1 MNFTELFKL
10 IDSHEPPDTALAAVL
25 PVAKTP
31 SPDGKLPQLWIWASL
46 LGHITLPQTL
56 ENIDRL
62 ISEGWVHTTESKA
75 ALESQLYDTAGLY
88 KEEDILSMQTYYKPD
103 PEGRKP
109 LPVVLAFSIE
119 SKPKPENIPMLNPFP
134 LPQMGEYAF
143 VEQDSGVLYSY
154 YIMQL
159 PLQARQRWMFLG
171 ELLKSLAAPLLW
183 PAYHERHQLA
193 FDEQRYQ
200 NQQFSFTQQ
209 RKLALEP
216 TKSEFL
222 IRAGMLQ
229 AAHLH
234 IEQLRKMLQ
243 KPTLLEQWRMVQR
256 MVRDLAQDYYDYH
269 QQQNQREIPAAAALA
284 SEPEPES
291 EPDRESLQT
300 YQAAYA
306 AVGEIQEL
314 DEESAPGELSLESWK
329 PAPVRQRRPRRTS
342 LQTAA
347 TRKPNFPMRSDILNR
362 GIIDGLRDKK
372 DYKPIPDRGIAEQT
386 RPLHN
391 EEGQITIT
399 IKPLENEGWE
409 TVLSALNTLG
419 DACIDTYIA
428 TIGIAIERN
437 GLEHI
442 RTPFIISPDDI
453 LEFCGKKKSKG
464 SYTPFQRAE
473 VIKHLKT
480 LSQAHVIATMPGP
493 GRRRGARTEPT
504 TIRAEGAII
513 DLLSFKIGEYS
524 TITGE
529 EIWEKRSISIGEWI
543 NVIPQLNS
551 QTATMLRQLLA
562 YSAKNERYQKR
573 LGIYLTFMF
582 RINAKHGGVFER
594 SMGTVLDG
602 AGIIPPRQQGEFRE
616 AIEKA
621 LAMLRKH
628 NVIGN
633 YTRIVDSSLAGQE
646 QEALIREHAKG
657 WWAIYSA
664 QKWKFEPPDYAKK
677 QYAKLL
683 KEP

>member
-10 IDSHEPPDTALAAVL
+10 IDSHEPPDTALAAAL

-46 LGHITLPQTL
+46 LGHITLPQSL
-56 ENIDRL
+56 ENVEAL
-62 ISEGWVHTTESKA
+62 ISEGWVYTTESRA
-75 ALESQLYDTAGLY
+75 TLESQLYDTAGLY
-88 KEEDILSMQTYYKPD
+88 KEEDHQSMQIYYKPD
-103 PEGRKP
+103 PEGREP

-119 SKPKPENIPMLNPFP
+119 SKPNPENIPMLNPFP

-143 VEQDSGVLYSY
+143 VEQDGGELYSY

-159 PLQARQRWMFLG
+159 PLQARQRWMAFG

-200 NQQFSFTQQ
+200 IQQFSFTQQ

-216 TKSEFL
+216 TKSELL

-243 KPTLLEQWRMVQR
+243 KPTLLEQWRMVQT
-256 MVRDLAQDYYDYH
+256 MARDLARDYYEYH
-269 QQQNQREIPAAAALA
+269 EQQNQQGTSATI
-284 SEPEPES
+284 EPEPEP
-291 EPDRESLQT
+291 EPDRERLQA
-300 YQAAYA
+300 YQAAYSL
-306 AVGEIQEL
+306 VGEMQEI
-314 DEESAPGELSLESWK
+314 EEEETEPEELRLLPPAASK
-329 PAPVRQRRPRRTS
+329 PVPARQRRRRTAT
-342 LQTAA
+342 QAAA
-347 TRKPNFPMRSDILNR
+347 TRKPDFSMRSDEVNR
-362 GIIDGLRDKK
+362 EIIDALRNKG

-386 RPLHN
+386 RQFHN

-428 TIGIAIERN
+428 TMGIAIERN

-442 RTPFIISPDDI
+442 RTPFMISPDDI
-453 LEFCGKKKSKG
+453 LEFCGKKKSNRA
-464 SYTPFQRAE
+464 YTPFQRAE

-493 GRRRGARTEPT
+493 GRRRGPRTEPT
-504 TIRAEGAII
+504 TLKAEGAII

-543 NVIPQLNS
+543 NIIPQLNN
-551 QTATMLRQLLA
+551 QTATMLRKVLE

-582 RINAKHGGVFER
+582 RINARHGGAFER
-594 SMGTVLDG
+594 SLNAVLDG
-602 AGIIPPRQQGEFRE
+602 AGIIAPRQQGEFRE
-616 AIEKA
+616 AIENA
-621 LAMLRKH
+621 LAMLHKH
-628 NVIGN
+628 NVIGD
-633 YTRIVDSSLAGQE
+633 YARIVDSSPTGQE
-646 QEALIREHAKG
+646 QEAMIREHAKG
-657 WWAIYSA
+657 WWAVYGA
-664 QKWKFEPPDYAKK
+664 QKWRFEPPDYAKTK
-677 QYAKLL
+677 YQKLL
-683 KEP
+683 RQP